1 MEGAGGGNGDDSRVM
16 KKQRE
21 VLRVL
26 GVTEGQDTEL
36 AGGDYGG
43 GWRDEKAAIRR
54 QVTLG
59 KAAEEMQ
66 GELLGAASS
75 YGVEKRTEDVGER
88 DLWGG
93 K

>member
-1 MEGAGGGNGDDSRVM
+1 M

-36 AGGDYGG
+36 VGGDCGG

-66 GELLGAASS
+66 GELPGAASS
-75 YGVEKRTEDVGER
+75 YSVEKRTEDVGEGN
-88 DLWGG
+88 LWGG